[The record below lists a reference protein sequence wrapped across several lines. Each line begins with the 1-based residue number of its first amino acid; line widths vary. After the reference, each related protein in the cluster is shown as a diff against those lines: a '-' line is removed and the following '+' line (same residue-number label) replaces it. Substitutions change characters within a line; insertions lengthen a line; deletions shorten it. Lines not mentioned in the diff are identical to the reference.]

1 MAEDKTTQNKKK
13 NRLGKGLDGLIVKKI
28 PAAPVKSEVSAAP
41 AEEGIAVMVPIEK
54 LERNKNQPRRT
65 FDEESIAELSDSIK
79 RIGVVDPILVKDRG
93 DHYEIIGG
101 ERRWRASKKAGLKEV
116 PVRILDLSEEEIAVI
131 ALIENL
137 QREDLN
143 PIDEALA
150 YKNLKDRFSLTDDQV
165 AERVSKSRVTVTN
178 SLRLLKLDERV
189 RQMVI
194 DKKLTT
200 GHVRPLIMIEDA
212 DKQTEIAQTAVDMKL
227 SVREVEKLVK
237 SFRSAPKAKTK
248 KDLSAYQLQYDEYA
262 GRITEK
268 LGTKVSVSLAEKDK
282 GKLEIEFY
290 SSEDFERFYGILTG
304 NHQ

>member
-13 NRLGKGLDGLIVKKI
+13 NRLGRGLDGLIVKKI

>member
-13 NRLGKGLDGLIVKKI
+13 NRLGRGLDGLIVKKI

-282 GKLEIEFY
+282 GKLEIDFY

>member
-13 NRLGKGLDGLIVKKI
+13 NRLGRGLDGLIVKKI

-282 GKLEIEFY
+282 GKIEIEFY

>member
-13 NRLGKGLDGLIVKKI
+13 NRLGRGLDGLIVKKI

-93 DHYEIIGG
+93 DHYEIVGG

>member
-13 NRLGKGLDGLIVKKI
+13 NRLGKGLDGLIQKKI